1 MDPLNPLPAIAAV
14 LLALVSAK
22 LLVYIDPP
30 PKAGRYASI
39 DGLRGFLAFFVFLH
53 HSAYWYFFLR
63 TGQWGGIQSYFYN
76 HCGESAVVM
85 FFMITAF
92 LFISKLLDSRVRP
105 VDWQRLYVSR
115 VMRLVPLYLF
125 AMAALFIYVAIASD
139 FTLRVP
145 AVTLL
150 LDVGRWLGF
159 SAFGE
164 PDLNGVIRTS
174 EILAGVTWSLPYEW
188 AFYLALPLIGL
199 MVGCR
204 APMRLIAFCA
214 FSVAVITYGLKN
226 QLAYL
231 SFSGGLIAA
240 FAVRSPKLCQALSG
254 RGGSVLALVCIAATV
269 LFLPSAYSRPALPLL
284 AIAFVVIACGNNLFG
299 MLVTPA
305 ARTLGK
311 MGYSLYLL
319 HGLLLYT
326 VFHFVIGVDVAR
338 TLTPELH
345 WLIALACVPILIG
358 GCALTFRY
366 IETPGIEASPR
377 IEAWLKARLAGQKPK
392 P

>member
-1 MDPLNPLPAIAAV
+1 MDPLNPLPAVAAV
-14 LLALVSAK
+14 LLALMSAK
-22 LLVYIDPP
+22 LLLYIDPAP
-30 PKAGRYASI
+30 QAGRYASI

-63 TGQWGGIQSYFYN
+63 NGQWGGIQSHFYN

-92 LFISKLLDSRVRP
+92 LFISKLLDRRTRP
-105 VDWQRLYVSR
+105 VDWQRLYISR
-115 VMRLVPLYLF
+115 VMRLAPLYLF
-125 AMAALFIYVAIASD
+125 AMAALFIYVGIASD

-145 AVTLL
+145 LGTLL
-150 LDVGRWLGF
+150 LDASRWLGF

-164 PDLNGVIRTS
+164 PDLNGVVRTT

-188 AFYLALPLIGL
+188 AFYLALPLLGL

-204 APMRLIAFCA
+204 APLSLIAFCA
-214 FSVAVITYGLKN
+214 FAVAVITYGLKN

-240 FAVRSPKLCQALSG
+240 FAVRSPRLCRALSG
-254 RGGSVLALVCIAATV
+254 RSGGVLALTCIAVTV
-269 LFLPSAYSRPALPLL
+269 LFLPSAYSHPALPLL
-284 AIAFVVIACGNNLFG
+284 AVAFIVIACGNDLFG
-299 MLVTPA
+299 MLITPA
-305 ARTLGK
+305 ARTLGQ

-319 HGLLLYT
+319 HSLVLYT
-326 VFHFVIGVDVAR
+326 AFHFIIGDDVAR

-345 WLIALACVPILIG
+345 WLVALACVPLLIG

-366 IETPGIEASPR
+366 IEAPGIKASPR